1 LNAKLQTKKTI
12 INLLSEGY
20 TMNNVG
26 STDIVDNEK
35 IRLYSV
41 TKKSMDLILSF
52 IGLILLIPV
61 FLILAILV
69 KLDSKG
75 PVFYA
80 HTRKGKNRSDIKI
93 YKFRTMYS
101 NSDEI
106 FESFSDEQKEEY
118 YKNFK
123 LDNDPRVTKVG
134 DFLRRTSLDEIPQL
148 INVLK
153 GDLSL
158 VGPRPIVEKEIC
170 KYGQYADKLFSV
182 IPGITGYWQSHGRSD
197 TSYEE
202 RIEMDMYYID
212 NRSILLDIKIM
223 FKTVISVIKKEGAV

>member
-1 LNAKLQTKKTI
+1 
-12 INLLSEGY
+12 
-20 TMNNVG
+20 MNNVG

-123 LDNDPRVTKVG
+123 LDNDERVTKVG

-197 TSYEE
+197 TSYDE

-212 NRSILLDIKIM
+212 NKSILLDIKIM

>member
-1 LNAKLQTKKTI
+1 
-12 INLLSEGY
+12 
-20 TMNNVG
+20 MNNVG
-26 STDIVDNEK
+26 FTDIVDNEK
-35 IRLYSV
+35 IRLYSII
-41 TKKSMDLILSF
+41 KKIMDLILSL

-212 NRSILLDIKIM
+212 NKSILLDIKIM

>member
-1 LNAKLQTKKTI
+1 
-12 INLLSEGY
+12 
-20 TMNNVG
+20 MNNVG

-106 FESFSDEQKEEY
+106 FESFSDEQKEED

>member
-1 LNAKLQTKKTI
+1 
-12 INLLSEGY
+12 
-20 TMNNVG
+20 MNNVG
-26 STDIVDNEK
+26 FTDIVDNEK
-35 IRLYSV
+35 IRLYSII
-41 TKKSMDLILSF
+41 KKIMDLILSL

>member
-1 LNAKLQTKKTI
+1 
-12 INLLSEGY
+12 
-20 TMNNVG
+20 MNNVA

-35 IRLYSV
+35 VSLYSI
-41 TKKSMDLILSF
+41 TKKIMDLVLSF

-123 LDNDPRVTKVG
+123 LDNDPRVTKIG

-148 INVLK
+148 ANVLK
-153 GDLSL
+153 E
-158 VGPRPIVEKEIC
+158 RKEIRIFQ
-170 KYGQYADKLFSV
+170 KKKKIRRKTMDSRTDKFMKLMEQLGADIDMPDEFEFDSPDEEV
-182 IPGITGYWQSHGRSD
+182 IHEWDELEGGG
-197 TSYEE
+197 
-202 RIEMDMYYID
+202 MDE
-212 NRSILLDIKIM
+212 
-223 FKTVISVIKKEGAV
+223 T

>member
-1 LNAKLQTKKTI
+1 
-12 INLLSEGY
+12 
-20 TMNNVG
+20 MNNVG

-35 IRLYSV
+35 VSLYSI
-41 TKKSMDLILSF
+41 TKKIMDLVLSF

>member
-1 LNAKLQTKKTI
+1 
-12 INLLSEGY
+12 
-20 TMNNVG
+20 MNNVV

-35 IRLYSV
+35 VSLYSI
-41 TKKSMDLILSF
+41 TKKIMDLVLSF

-80 HTRKGKNRSDIKI
+80 HTRKGKNRNDIKI

>member
-1 LNAKLQTKKTI
+1 
-12 INLLSEGY
+12 
-20 TMNNVG
+20 MNNVA

-35 IRLYSV
+35 VSLYSI
-41 TKKSMDLILSF
+41 TKKIMDLVLSF

-123 LDNDPRVTKVG
+123 LDNDPRVTRIG

-148 INVLK
+148 ANVLK

-197 TSYEE
+197 TSYDE

-212 NRSILLDIKIM
+212 NKSILLDIKIM

>member
-1 LNAKLQTKKTI
+1 
-12 INLLSEGY
+12 
-20 TMNNVG
+20 MNNIG

>member
-1 LNAKLQTKKTI
+1 
-12 INLLSEGY
+12 
-20 TMNNVG
+20 MNNVG

-158 VGPRPIVEKEIC
+158 VGPRPIVKKEIC

>member
-1 LNAKLQTKKTI
+1 
-12 INLLSEGY
+12 
-20 TMNNVG
+20 MNNVG

-41 TKKSMDLILSF
+41 TKKSMDLSLSF

-197 TSYEE
+197 TSYDE
-202 RIEMDMYYID
+202 RVKMDMYYID
-212 NRSILLDIKIM
+212 NKSILLDIKIM

>member
-1 LNAKLQTKKTI
+1 
-12 INLLSEGY
+12 
-20 TMNNVG
+20 MNNVG

-69 KLDSKG
+69 KLDSKC

-80 HTRKGKNRSDIKI
+80 HTRKGKNRNDIKI

>member
-1 LNAKLQTKKTI
+1 
-12 INLLSEGY
+12 
-20 TMNNVG
+20 MNNVA

-35 IRLYSV
+35 VSLYSI
-41 TKKSMDLILSF
+41 TKKIMDLVLSF

-123 LDNDPRVTKVG
+123 LDNDPRVTKIG
-134 DFLRRTSLDEIPQL
+134 DFLRRTSLDEIPQVA
-148 INVLK
+148 NVLK

>member
-1 LNAKLQTKKTI
+1 
-12 INLLSEGY
+12 
-20 TMNNVG
+20 MNNVG
-26 STDIVDNEK
+26 STDIVYNEK

-197 TSYEE
+197 TSYDE
-202 RIEMDMYYID
+202 RVKMDMYYID

>member
-1 LNAKLQTKKTI
+1 
-12 INLLSEGY
+12 
-20 TMNNVG
+20 MNNVG
-26 STDIVDNEK
+26 STYIVDNEK

-212 NRSILLDIKIM
+212 NKSILLDIKIM

>member
-1 LNAKLQTKKTI
+1 
-12 INLLSEGY
+12 
-20 TMNNVG
+20 MNNVV

-197 TSYEE
+197 TSYDE
-202 RIEMDMYYID
+202 RVKMDMYYID
-212 NRSILLDIKIM
+212 NKSILLDIKIM

>member
-1 LNAKLQTKKTI
+1 
-12 INLLSEGY
+12 
-20 TMNNVG
+20 MNNVG

-106 FESFSDEQKEEY
+106 FDSFSDEQKEEY

-197 TSYEE
+197 TSYDE

-212 NRSILLDIKIM
+212 NKSILLDIKIM

>member
-1 LNAKLQTKKTI
+1 
-12 INLLSEGY
+12 
-20 TMNNVG
+20 MNNVV

-35 IRLYSV
+35 VSLYSI
-41 TKKSMDLILSF
+41 TKKIMDLVLSF

-197 TSYEE
+197 TSYDE
-202 RIEMDMYYID
+202 RVKMDMYYID
-212 NRSILLDIKIM
+212 NKSILLDIKIM

>member
-1 LNAKLQTKKTI
+1 
-12 INLLSEGY
+12 
-20 TMNNVG
+20 MNNVG

-202 RIEMDMYYID
+202 RIVMDMYYID

>member
-1 LNAKLQTKKTI
+1 
-12 INLLSEGY
+12 
-20 TMNNVG
+20 MNNVG
-26 STDIVDNEK
+26 STYIVDNEK

-223 FKTVISVIKKEGAV
+223 FKTVISVITHEGAV

>member
-1 LNAKLQTKKTI
+1 
-12 INLLSEGY
+12 
-20 TMNNVG
+20 MNNVG

-123 LDNDPRVTKVG
+123 LDNDPRVTKIG

-148 INVLK
+148 ANVLK

-182 IPGITGYWQSHGRSD
+182 IPGVTGYWQEHGRSD
-197 TSYEE
+197 TSYDE

-212 NRSILLDIKIM
+212 NKSILLDIKIM

>member
-1 LNAKLQTKKTI
+1 
-12 INLLSEGY
+12 
-20 TMNNVG
+20 MNNVG
-26 STDIVDNEK
+26 STDMVDNEK

-69 KLDSKG
+69 KQDSKG

>member
-1 LNAKLQTKKTI
+1 
-12 INLLSEGY
+12 
-20 TMNNVG
+20 MNNVG

-158 VGPRPIVEKEIC
+158 VGPRPIVEREIC

>member
-1 LNAKLQTKKTI
+1 
-12 INLLSEGY
+12 
-20 TMNNVG
+20 MNNVG
-26 STDIVDNEK
+26 FTDIVDNEK
-35 IRLYSV
+35 IRLYSII
-41 TKKSMDLILSF
+41 KKIMDLILSL

-123 LDNDPRVTKVG
+123 LDNDPRVTKIG

-182 IPGITGYWQSHGRSD
+182 IPGITGYWQANGRSD
-197 TSYEE
+197 TSYDE

-212 NRSILLDIKIM
+212 NKSILLDIKIM

>member
-1 LNAKLQTKKTI
+1 
-12 INLLSEGY
+12 
-20 TMNNVG
+20 MNNVG
-26 STDIVDNEK
+26 STYIVDNEK

-69 KLDSKG
+69 KQDSKG

>member
-1 LNAKLQTKKTI
+1 
-12 INLLSEGY
+12 
-20 TMNNVG
+20 MNNVG

-69 KLDSKG
+69 KQDSKG

-123 LDNDPRVTKVG
+123 LDNDQRVTKVG

>member
-1 LNAKLQTKKTI
+1 
-12 INLLSEGY
+12 
-20 TMNNVG
+20 MNNVG

-41 TKKSMDLILSF
+41 TKKSIDLILSF

>member
-1 LNAKLQTKKTI
+1 
-12 INLLSEGY
+12 
-20 TMNNVG
+20 MNNVG

-197 TSYEE
+197 TSYDE
-202 RIEMDMYYID
+202 RVKMDMYYID

>member
-1 LNAKLQTKKTI
+1 
-12 INLLSEGY
+12 
-20 TMNNVG
+20 MNNVG
-26 STDIVDNEK
+26 FTDIVDNEK
-35 IRLYSV
+35 IRLYSII
-41 TKKSMDLILSF
+41 KKIMDLILSL

-123 LDNDPRVTKVG
+123 LDNDPRVTKIG

-182 IPGITGYWQSHGRSD
+182 IPGITGYWQANGRSD
-197 TSYEE
+197 TSYDE
-202 RIEMDMYYID
+202 RVKMDMYYID
-212 NRSILLDIKIM
+212 NKSILLDIKIM

>member
-1 LNAKLQTKKTI
+1 
-12 INLLSEGY
+12 
-20 TMNNVG
+20 MNNVG

-41 TKKSMDLILSF
+41 TKKSMDLIISF

-212 NRSILLDIKIM
+212 NRSILLDIKVM